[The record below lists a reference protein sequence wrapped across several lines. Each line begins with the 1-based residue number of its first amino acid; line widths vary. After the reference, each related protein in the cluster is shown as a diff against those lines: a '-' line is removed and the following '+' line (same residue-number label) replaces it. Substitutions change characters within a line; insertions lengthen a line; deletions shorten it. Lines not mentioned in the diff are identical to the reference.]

1 MESSH
6 RIPQEAAATREN
18 TMGKALIEVV
28 LPRLAKPLHKHL
40 ELFQTG
46 KVDEAQFTS
55 EFEAVLNRHHAWLSK
70 KGIDKA
76 RAAVAIHAAVIIL
89 SQSGLRSEARE
100 LNAPVEL
107 LEMRAIREA
116 AQDVAESYGMIYRKA
131 LEGISTLVARYG
143 E

>member
-1 MESSH
+1 M
-6 RIPQEAAATREN
+6 A
-18 TMGKALIEVV
+18 KALIEVV
-28 LPRLAKPLHKHL
+28 LPRLAKPLYKHL

-55 EFEAVLNRHHAWLSK
+55 EFEAVLNRHHAWLHK

-89 SQSGLRSEARE
+89 SQSGLQSEARE
-100 LNAPVEL
+100 ANIPVEV
-107 LEMRAIREA
+107 LEIRAIREA
-116 AQDVAESYGMIYRKA
+116 AQDVVESYGMTYRKA
-131 LEGISTLVARYG
+131 LDGISSLVAKYG